1 MIAAEQWYEYQQQ
14 YRKFSFDM
22 KPRDV
27 SCEREQR
34 KARTT
39 PKDRF
44 MLMVLTILLGLVCI
58 GMIISSAYAASIK
71 YDINTLIKEN
81 EVIQGEIENL
91 DVEIK
96 SAINIGNIEA
106 RAIEELGMVYPEVT
120 QFRYISQGSE
130 AIPNLASVIKE
141 QAYQ

>member
-22 KPRDV
+22 KPRE
-27 SCEREQR
+27 SPCQKEQR
-34 KARTT
+34 KPRTS

-44 MLMVLTILLGLVCI
+44 LLMALTVLVGLVCI

-81 EVIQGEIENL
+81 NTIQGEIENL
-91 DVEIK
+91 DVKIK
-96 SAINIGNIEA
+96 SAVNIGNIEA

-120 QFRYISQGSE
+120 QFRYLAKE
-130 AIPNLASVIKE
+130 PEEIPNLASLIKE
-141 QAYQ
+141 QAYH